1 MATETVVA
9 GPSEDLDTD
18 EEGER
23 THAPK
28 LEESVHLDSLRIQ
41 GFRCFKDLT
50 IQHLG
55 RANLIAGENGSG
67 KTSLLEAVR
76 VFVERGRP
84 NALLRLLHSRG
95 EYKEELE
102 DANVPFIIY
111 DSDAFFYGRTPK
123 LDSEI
128 VIGTADGA
136 QEVIISHRT
145 STDENGTTS
154 RHVEFAFP
162 FGEVS
167 FLEVRFN
174 DLTGHV
180 PFLKVPT
187 QTGAQMPIDDASFG
201 SVSTVAS
208 LGPQVLEDRLLATFW
223 DNVAMTAA
231 ADKAV
236 DALKLLNDGRVND
249 ATVVGGRERVPQSG
263 PRVLVR
269 MAGSETGVP
278 LRSLGDG
285 AVRLFGY
292 ALALANVSG
301 GFLLIDEIENG
312 IHYTVM
318 PEFWRMIFSAA
329 SDYDVQ
335 VFATT
340 HSYDCI
346 KAFAETAKEQ
356 DDDDCVLIR
365 LGETRLTKQ
374 MRAIEY
380 SREDLN
386 VATRHGIE
394 VR

>member
-1 MATETVVA
+1 MATETMVA
-9 GPSEDLDTD
+9 GPREDMDVAEDALPTNTAN
-18 EEGER
+18 EGDG
-23 THAPK
+23 
-28 LEESVHLDSLRIQ
+28 LHLPSLRIQ
-41 GFRCFKDLT
+41 GFRCFEDIT
-50 IQHLG
+50 IKRLG
-55 RANLIAGENGSG
+55 RVNLIVGENGSG

-95 EYKEELE
+95 EYKEDLE
-102 DANVPFIIY
+102 DVNFPFIIY
-111 DSDAFFYGRTPK
+111 DSDAFFYGRNPN
-123 LDSEI
+123 LDSQI
-128 VIGTADGA
+128 VIGTSDGS

-145 STDENGTTS
+145 STDEHGTTS

-162 FGEVS
+162 LGEVR

-180 PFLKVPT
+180 PFAKVPT
-187 QTGAQMPIDDASFG
+187 QTGVQMPIDDASFG
-201 SVSTVAS
+201 AVSTVAS
-208 LGPQVLEDRLLATFW
+208 LGPQVMDDRLLATFW

-231 ADKAV
+231 ADKAI
-236 DALKLLNDGRVND
+236 DALKLLNGAQVDD
-249 ATVVGGRERVPQSG
+249 ATVVGGRERATQSG

-269 MAGSETGVP
+269 VAGGTSGVP
-278 LRSLGDG
+278 LQSLGDG

-312 IHYTVM
+312 IHYTVL
-318 PEFWRMIFSAA
+318 PEFWRMIFGAA
-329 SDYDVQ
+329 RDYNVQ

-346 KAFAETAKEQ
+346 KAFTQASDEEQ
-356 DDDDCVLIR
+356 DADCALVRI
-365 LGETRLTKQ
+365 GKTRITKRK
-374 MRAIEY
+374 RAVEY
-380 SREDLN
+380 SREDLQI
-386 VATRHGIE
+386 ATRHGIE